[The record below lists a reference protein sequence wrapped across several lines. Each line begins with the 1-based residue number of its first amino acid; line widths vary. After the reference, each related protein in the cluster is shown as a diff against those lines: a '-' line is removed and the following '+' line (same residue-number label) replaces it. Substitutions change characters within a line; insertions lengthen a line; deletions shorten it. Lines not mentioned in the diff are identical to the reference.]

1 MSGVYPKNLGAK
13 IQQISNYS
21 SSYVKIN
28 PNNSLQALN
37 NTSSGGSISIDL
49 PPNSL
54 IDLSTLSVHFDFSTT
69 PACDVAGALATSG
82 CRPYVLSRYASSLIR
97 LVRVE
102 IGGSV
107 VSEISDYNLISQIF
121 SDYQYGIEG
130 SSKRL
135 LNNFDPL
142 LKLGDDGTV
151 FQNIFTIPTTSA
163 NNLKTD
169 SKHLIWNNF
178 LGFLGGNGVV
188 KYIDTGITGNIRITF
203 ETAPAAN
210 CLILATQNHVATG
223 PTRNQFNLVGA
234 AIEGPAAVNDANY
247 TLNNIYATMKKVQID
262 DGIYFNALSQS
273 LASGIPFQYHFN
285 SFMNTKSSANNCDL
299 TMRTD
304 VSSGSVSM
312 ALLTFYDVNH
322 NTIGVL
328 PDVQDLTRSLGAGT
342 AMTAKS
348 AKQHAM
354 IDRKNCYASKYFKRD
369 GSEVRD
375 VSWYINGERAVSY
388 QMKSPDVYDKLMCD
402 FGIHDDVSNG
412 IYYGINSYESWV
424 DNYWVASLRLSHV
437 CEDPTF
443 ISGLNSQG
451 IPLTLEATTTSL
463 TGGGND
469 YVAQLFVMTDNIL
482 QVYAGR
488 QINVV
493 K

>member
-21 SSYVKIN
+21 SSFVKIN
-28 PNNSLQALN
+28 PNNSLVALE
-37 NTSSGGSISIDL
+37 NTQSGGSISIDL

-54 IDLSTLSVHFDFSTT
+54 IDLSTLSVHFDFSTI
-69 PACDVAGALATSG
+69 PAVDGATG
-82 CRPYVLSRYASSLIR
+82 CRSYVLSRYASSLIR
-97 LVRVE
+97 LIRVE

-107 VSEISDYNLISQIF
+107 VSEISDYNLIAQIF

-142 LKLGDDGTV
+142 LKMTDDGTV
-151 FQNIFTIPTTSA
+151 YHNFVTVATTTPA
-163 NNLKTD
+163 VIKND
-169 SKHLIWNNF
+169 EKHLIWNNF

-203 ETAPAAN
+203 ETAPASN
-210 CLILATQNHVATG
+210 CLILASQNTTADGPSRDQFTNNPRTGPAVATN
-223 PTRNQFNLVGA
+223 P
-234 AIEGPAAVNDANY
+234 NY
-247 TLNNIYATMKKVQID
+247 TLQNIYATIKKIQID

-285 SFMNTKSSANNCDL
+285 SFMNTKSATTNGNL

-312 ALLTFYDVNH
+312 AFLTFYADDH
-322 NTIGVL
+322 NTIGEL
-328 PDVQDLTRSLGAGT
+328 PDIVDLTRNLGGAV
-342 AMTAKS
+342 AIAPKS
-348 AKQHAM
+348 AKQHALL
-354 IDRKNCYASKYFKRD
+354 DRKNVYASKYFKRN
-369 GSEVRD
+369 GSDIND

-388 QMKSPDVYDKLMCD
+388 QLKNPDIYDKLMAD
-402 FGIHDDVSNG
+402 FGIHDDVSSG
-412 IYYGINSYESWV
+412 IYYGINSYESWR

-451 IPLTLEATTTSL
+451 IPLTLEATTTAV
-463 TGGGND
+463 GGAGANK
-469 YVAQLFVMTDNIL
+469 VAQLWVMTDNIL
-482 QVYAGR
+482 QVYSGR
-488 QINVV
+488 QVNIV

>member
-28 PNNSLQALN
+28 PNNSIDALN

-54 IDLSTLSVHFDFSTT
+54 VDLSTLSVHFDFSTN
-69 PACDVAGALATSG
+69 PAVDGASG
-82 CRPYVLSRYASSLIR
+82 CRSYSLARYASSLIR
-97 LVRVE
+97 LIRVE

-121 SDYQYGIEG
+121 NDYQYGVEG
-130 SSKRL
+130 SSKRI
-135 LNNFDPL
+135 LNNYDPFVHL
-142 LKLGDDGTV
+142 TADGTMIN
-151 FQNIFTIPTTSA
+151 NIFGIDTAS
-163 NNLKTD
+163 TD
-169 SKHLIWNNF
+169 VIKKDQKHLIWNNF

-188 KYIDTGITGNIRITF
+188 QYIDTGITGNIRITF

-210 CLILATQNHVATG
+210 CLILATDQVVMNGATPPVAVL
-223 PTRNQFNLVGA
+223 PTRASLTSGG
-234 AIEGPAAVNDANY
+234 GPAATTDANY
-247 TLNNIYATMKKVQID
+247 TMEKIYATIKKVQID

-285 SFMNTKSSANNCDL
+285 NFMNTKSASTNCDL

-312 ALLTFYDVNH
+312 AFLTFYAVDH
-322 NTIGVL
+322 NTIGTL
-328 PDVQDLTRSLGAGT
+328 PDVQNLSRGLGDANPIL
-342 AMTAKS
+342 AKS
-348 AKQHAM
+348 AKFYALN
-354 IDRKNCYASKYFKRD
+354 DKKNCYTSKYFKRD
-369 GSEVRD
+369 GSEIKD

-388 QMKSPDVYDKLMCD
+388 QMKSPDVYDKLLCD
-402 FGIHDDVSNG
+402 FGVHNDVSSG
-412 IYYGINSYESWV
+412 IYYGINSYESWLS
-424 DNYWVASLRLSHV
+424 NYWVSSLRLSHS
-437 CEDPTF
+437 CDDPTF

-451 IPLTLEATTTSL
+451 VPLTLEATTTSL
-463 TGGGND
+463 TGGGRNF
-469 YVAQLFVMTDNIL
+469 VAQLFVMTDNIL

>member
-28 PNNSLQALN
+28 PNNSLQALTD
-37 NTSSGGSISIDL
+37 TSSGGSISIDL

-54 IDLSTLSVHFDFSTT
+54 VDLSTFSIHFDFSTT
-69 PACDVAGALATSG
+69 PAVDIADG
-82 CRPYVLSRYASSLIR
+82 CRSYSLARYASSLIR
-97 LVRVE
+97 LIRVE

-121 SDYQYGIEG
+121 NDYQYGVEG

-135 LNNFDPL
+135 LNNYDPFIHL
-142 LKLGDDGTV
+142 TADGTMIN
-151 FQNIFTIPTTSA
+151 NIFGIDTGIA
-163 NNLKTD
+163 DAIKND
-169 SKHLIWNNF
+169 EKHLIWNNF

-188 KYIDTGITGNIRITF
+188 QYIDTGITGNIRITF

-210 CLILATQNHVATG
+210 CLILATNQGVLNGAGNPVA
-223 PTRNQFNLVGA
+223 PTRALLAAGA
-234 AIEGPAAVNDANY
+234 GPAVVSDAKY
-247 TLNNIYATMKKVQID
+247 SMKNIYATIKKIQID

-285 SFMNTKSSANNCDL
+285 NFMNTKSPATNCDL

-312 ALLTFYDVNH
+312 AFLTFYANDH
-322 NTIGVL
+322 NTIGML
-328 PDVQDLTRSLGAGT
+328 PEVANLSRGLADGNAIL
-342 AMTAKS
+342 AKS
-348 AKQHAM
+348 AKFYAM
-354 IDRKNCYASKYFKRD
+354 NDKKNCYTSKYFKRN
-369 GSEVRD
+369 GSAVND

-388 QMKSPDVYDKLMCD
+388 QMKSPDVYDKLLCD
-402 FGIHDDVSNG
+402 FGIHNDVSSG
-412 IYYGINSYESWV
+412 IYVGINSYESWR
-424 DNYWVASLRLSHV
+424 DNYWVASLRLSHS

-451 IPLTLEATTTSL
+451 IPLTIETTTTSVA
-463 TGGGND
+463 GGAND
-469 YVAQLFVMTDNIL
+469 FVGQLFVMTDNIL